1 MILLIFLQEIYVKKL
16 LKTYRVTATKD
27 DEINENFTFALN

>member
-1 MILLIFLQEIYVKKL
+1 L
-16 LKTYRVTATKD
+16 LKTYRATATKD